1 MFGYHIDL
9 CIEFSAVSTFRA
21 MIDNIGVYM
30 FRYMFLFFILLSNAS
45 LAAEKRD
52 TGFKLDVIV
61 KGFFSP
67 EVKQATV
74 KSVRSGSIAESKGV
88 KVGDQLLAVAGCE
101 IPSCPASIAKEYI
114 SQPIGTIVNFQFKQP
129 NGKSYSVDIEL
140 M

>member
-1 MFGYHIDL
+1 
-9 CIEFSAVSTFRA
+9 
-21 MIDNIGVYM
+21 M
-30 FRYMFLFFILLSNAS
+30 FRYMFLLFFILFTNVS
-45 LAAEKRD
+45 LATEKRD

-88 KVGDQLLAVAGCE
+88 KVGDQLMAISGCA
-101 IPSCPASIAKEYI
+101 IPSCPASTAKDFI
-114 SQPIGTIVNFQFKQP
+114 SQPVGTIVNFQFKQP
-129 NGKSYSVDIEL
+129 NGESYSVDIQL